1 MPQVTFSYPSVI
13 GISGAARAG
22 KDTLCR
28 ALIRVLAKQGKNA
41 VRKSIAGD
49 TVKTDLQELI
59 ERKFKLDS
67 FTEITEEKEFMR
79 PLLVEYGKMQ
89 RSKTKGRYFIEQFKP
104 EQDAINILPDI
115 RYVEYPKDEV
125 YWLKNE
131 VNGFL
136 IFLEREGVSDV
147 NDTERVNNKII
158 REVADYKLK
167 WTDLDENREED
178 RAKLDEYAQN
188 ILSFIYISTVSKAT
202 ISLED
207 MLQPSSTF

>member
-28 ALIRVLAKQGKNA
+28 ALIRVLAKEHKKA

-49 TVKTDLQELI
+49 TVKADLQELI

-89 RSKTKGRYFIEQFKP
+89 RSKTKGRYFIEQFQS

-167 WTDLDENREED
+167 WSDLDENNLED
-178 RAKLDEYAQN
+178 IIKLDEYAKN
-188 ILSFIYISTVSKAT
+188 ILSFIYVSTVSRT
-202 ISLED
+202 TTSLED
-207 MLQPSSTF
+207 MLQPSDKF

>member
-1 MPQVTFSYPSVI
+1 MPETLFSYPNVI

-28 ALIRVLAKQGKNA
+28 ALTREFLKLGVLA

-49 TVKTDLQELI
+49 TVKGDLQELI

-89 RSKTKGRYFIEQFKP
+89 RAKTQGRYFIEQFQP

-125 YWLKNE
+125 FWLKNE
-131 VNGFL
+131 MNGFL
-136 IFLEREGVSDV
+136 IFVERKGIYDA
-147 NDTERVNNKII
+147 NDTERVNNFII
-158 REVADYKLK
+158 KQMADYIVSWDSLS
-167 WTDLDENREED
+167 EQND
-178 RAKLDEYAQN
+178 RANIDSYAKEA
-188 ILSFIYISTVSKAT
+188 IEKMSTIYQGDKKQ
-202 ISLED
+202 L
-207 MLQPSSTF
+207 

>member
-1 MPQVTFSYPSVI
+1 MPQVIFSYPSII

-28 ALIRVLAKQGKNA
+28 GLIRVLAKKRQKA

-59 ERKFKLDS
+59 EKKFKMDS
-67 FTEITEEKEFMR
+67 FTEINEEKEFMR

-89 RSKTKGRYFIEQFKP
+89 RAKTEGRYFIEQFEP
-104 EQDAINILPDI
+104 EQDVINILPDI

-136 IFLEREGVSDV
+136 IFLERDGIYDA
-147 NDTERVNNKII
+147 NDTERVNNFII
-158 REVADYKLK
+158 KEMADYKFK
-167 WTDLDENREED
+167 WSNLDENDEED
-178 RAKLDEYAQN
+178 RAKIDQYAQN
-188 ILSFIYISTVSKAT
+188 ILSFMYISQASRTT

-207 MLQPSSTF
+207 MLQPSSMS

>member
-1 MPQVTFSYPSVI
+1 MPQVLFSYPSVI

-28 ALIRVLAKQGKNA
+28 ALIRVLAKENKKA

-49 TVKTDLQELI
+49 TVKADLQELI

-158 REVADYKLK
+158 KEVADYKLK
-167 WTDLDENREED
+167 WKDLDENNEED
-178 RAKLDEYAQN
+178 RIKLDEYAKN

>member
-1 MPQVTFSYPSVI
+1 MPQVTFSYPCVI

-41 VRKSIAGD
+41 IRKSIAGD
-49 TVKTDLQELI
+49 TVKADLQELI

>member
-1 MPQVTFSYPSVI
+1 MSDIKNYPQII

-28 ALIRVLAKQGKNA
+28 ALVRELAKNEIIG

-49 TVKTDLQELI
+49 TVKGDLQELL
-59 ERKFKLDS
+59 ERKFKMDS

-89 RSKTKGRYFIEQFKP
+89 RAKTQGRYFIEQFEI
-104 EQDAINILPDI
+104 EQYVINILPDI

-125 YWLKNE
+125 FWLKNE

-136 IFLEREGVSDV
+136 IFLERENVYDA

-158 REVADYKLK
+158 KEMADYKLK
-167 WTDLDENREED
+167 WSSLDEKSKSGRSEIDNCAR
-178 RAKLDEYAQN
+178 KILDY
-188 ILSFIYISTVSKAT
+188 ILTTYSK
-202 ISLED
+202 D
-207 MLQPSSTF
+207 N

>member
-1 MPQVTFSYPSVI
+1 MPQVIFSYPSII

-28 ALIRVLAKQGKNA
+28 GLIRVLAKTGQKA

-49 TVKTDLQELI
+49 TVKADLQDLI

-67 FTEITEEKEFMR
+67 FTEITEQKEFMR

-89 RSKTKGRYFIEQFKP
+89 RSKTKGRYFIEQFEP
-104 EQDAINILPDI
+104 EKDAINILPDI

-158 REVADYKLK
+158 KEMADYKFK
-167 WTDLDENREED
+167 WSNLDENDEED
-178 RAKLDEYAQN
+178 RAKIDQYAQN
-188 ILSFIYISTVSKAT
+188 ILSFMYMSQASRTT

-207 MLQPSSTF
+207 MLQPLSRS

>member
-1 MPQVTFSYPSVI
+1 MSQVTFSYPSVI

-49 TVKTDLQELI
+49 TVKADLQELI

-89 RSKTKGRYFIEQFKP
+89 RAKTKGRYFIEQFKP
-104 EQDAINILPDI
+104 EQNAINILPDI

-125 YWLKNE
+125 FWLKNE

-167 WTDLDENREED
+167 WTDLDENNEED
-178 RAKLDEYAQN
+178 RVKLDEYAQN

-207 MLQPSSTF
+207 MLQPLNTF